1 MVDNYSRKI
10 EAQEDTIRALNQ
22 RLAHQGNLSS
32 VEPDYDGMIK
42 RENEGL
48 KQENQLMR
56 ERIEELSR
64 QLEVGVQS
72 GPDALDAE
80 CRRLRAEL

>member
-1 MVDNYSRKI
+1 
-10 EAQEDTIRALNQ
+10 
-22 RLAHQGNLSS
+22 
-32 VEPDYDGMIK
+32 MIK

-56 ERIEELSR
+56 GRIEELSR